1 MANLKRKNLKKLATP
16 VAAIVGMA
24 AAAFFGLD
32 ETAVNDAVEGLIYSV
47 LTVLGVFGVFANN
60 DKGGDNGDEK

>member
-1 MANLKRKNLKKLATP
+1 MKRKNLKKLAAP

-32 ETAVNDAVEGLIYSV
+32 ETAVNDAVEGLIYAV
-47 LTVLGVFGVFANN
+47 LTVLGVFGVIANN
-60 DKGGDNGDEK
+60 DEDNEDSEGGDK